1 VAKLLLQQAEVKLLL
16 SLPPMV
22 AQAWVEELLL
32 QPTLELLLTHLVV
45 TAP

>member
-16 SLPPMV
+16 SPPPMV

-32 QPTLELLLTHLVV
+32 THLVV
-45 TAP
+45 AAP